1 MLFLTLYCRSPGFK
15 SQDYIDVLFEQPVF
29 PWAIAIYET
38 YNPGAL
44 VRILAL
50 CQEFPKQKSSR
61 WLEDL
66 LFLFY

>member
-1 MLFLTLYCRSPGFK
+1 M
-15 SQDYIDVLFEQPVF
+15 SQDYIDILFEQPVY
-29 PWAIAIYET
+29 PWSIAIYET

-61 WLEDL
+61 
-66 LFLFY
+66 